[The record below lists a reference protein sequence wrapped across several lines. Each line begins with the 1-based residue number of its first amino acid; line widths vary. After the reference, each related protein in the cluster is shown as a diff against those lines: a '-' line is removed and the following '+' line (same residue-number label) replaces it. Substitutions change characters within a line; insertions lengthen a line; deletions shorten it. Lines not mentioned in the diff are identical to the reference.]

1 MADCVQTWRRQLR
14 IQELAN
20 IAREKLESG
29 TEITQVY
36 EILDEIMVSKWRSIP
51 TTRKQYLDSVKKV
64 LENQNMQ
71 FF

>member
-1 MADCVQTWRRQLR
+1 MADCVHTWRRQLR

-20 IAREKLESG
+20 IAKEKLESG
-29 TEITQVY
+29 IEITVIY

-64 LENQNMQ
+64 LENQNIQ

>member
-20 IAREKLESG
+20 IAKEKLESG
-29 TEITQVY
+29 TEIILVY
-36 EILDEIMVSKWRSIP
+36 EILNEIMVSKWRSIP
-51 TTRKQYLDSVKKV
+51 TTRKQYLNSVKKV
-64 LENQNMQ
+64 LENQNIQ